1 MQEIWKNVKNYEGL
15 YQVSNLGKIKTL
27 QRRGATTKII
37 KPKKNSNGYLIV
49 GLHKNGIRKEV
60 AIQRLVAIAFIKNL
74 EEKPEVNHID
84 GNKENNNV
92 FNLEWVTHKENMEH
106 ARNNNLI
113 KVTENV
119 IKQGKFIGKKYGKQN
134 GKKRAKKVSQIDINN
149 KVLKQWNSITEAN
162 KYTGISISGIS
173 RCCNNKKEKARG
185 YRWKFVN

>member
-1 MQEIWKNVKNYEGL
+1 
-15 YQVSNLGKIKTL
+15 
-27 QRRGATTKII
+27 
-37 KPKKNSNGYLIV
+37 
-49 GLHKNGIRKEV
+49 
-60 AIQRLVAIAFIKNL
+60 
-74 EEKPEVNHID
+74 
-84 GNKENNNV
+84 
-92 FNLEWVTHKENMEH
+92 MEH

-173 RCCNNKKEKARG
+173 RCCNNKKEKAGG